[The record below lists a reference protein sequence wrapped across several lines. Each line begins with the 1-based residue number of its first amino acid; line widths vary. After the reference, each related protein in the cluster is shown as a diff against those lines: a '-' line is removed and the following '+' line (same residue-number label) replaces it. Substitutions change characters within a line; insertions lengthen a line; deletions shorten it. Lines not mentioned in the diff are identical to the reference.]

1 MMPLMNVLGNI
12 RYWVLAGAILG
23 LVGGDVLGHSSG
35 DFLTLMLI
43 LLMCFSLTGLR
54 FRKADVIENRKVIL
68 ISTLVSIFLSPI
80 ITLVIGT
87 FFDDVYWEGWVLL
100 ACVPCAIAVISG
112 ALLMGADTKLMTL
125 SVTAIYTVAIAFTPI
140 SVSLLTGG
148 SVDPLTILKYVL
160 LFILVPMIISV
171 PLGKMKIPKSVN
183 TIVINFCFLAMVFVA
198 FGKCRDTMIS
208 DPTIVLLIALACFFR
223 VPLIH
228 LVSEFV
234 LRRMKMPVE
243 KRIHY
248 ILLLAWKN
256 SGMSLALCITLVP
269 DSSAVLLPG
278 SISLMFELIYMMFM
292 IWYYDRLRPQGT
304 VVESSS

>member
-1 MMPLMNVLGNI
+1 MALMSVLGNI
-12 RYWVLAGAILG
+12 RYWVLLGAVMGLIGGDILG
-23 LVGGDVLGHSSG
+23 ASSG

-54 FRKADVIENRKVIL
+54 FRKEDIKANKRTIL
-68 ISTLVSIFLSPI
+68 ISTFVSIFISPI
-80 ITLVIGT
+80 TTLIIGT

-125 SVTAIYTVAIAFTPI
+125 SVTAIYVVAIAFTPI
-140 SVSLLTGG
+140 TVSLLTGG
-148 SVDPLTILKYVL
+148 SVDPFTILKYVL
-160 LFILVPMIISV
+160 LFILVPMIISI

-208 DPTIVLLIALACFFR
+208 DPVIVLLIALACFFR
-223 VPLIH
+223 VPFIH
-228 LVSEFV
+228 LVSEFI
-234 LRRMKMPVE
+234 LRRANVPVE

-292 IWYYDRLRPQGT
+292 IWYYNRLKPNEEIL
-304 VVESSS
+304 VESSC